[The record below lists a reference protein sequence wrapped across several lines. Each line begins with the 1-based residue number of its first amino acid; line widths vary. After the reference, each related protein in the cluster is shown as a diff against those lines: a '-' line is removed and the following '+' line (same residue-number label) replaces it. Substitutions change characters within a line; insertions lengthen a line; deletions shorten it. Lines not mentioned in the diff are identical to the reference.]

1 MNTNRPFSHWILALV
16 AGVCFASFNT
26 AEAAKF
32 GFGKKKDKAT
42 MEEQINA
49 AIERFKEKDPSLEA
63 RFKDSVGY
71 AIFPKVYKA
80 GIGFGGAIGKGQV
93 FEKGKHVGDTSL
105 KQATVGFQLGGQAYS
120 EVIFFHDQKALDTF
134 KSGNFEF
141 GAQVS
146 AVAADAGASDD
157 ASFDQGMMVFTVEI
171 GGLMYE
177 ATVGGQ
183 KFSYEKVK

>member
-1 MNTNRPFSHWILALV
+1 MNTIRSIDYWILALV
-16 AGVCFASFNT
+16 AGICIASFNT
-26 AEAAKF
+26 TEAAKF
-32 GFGKKKDKAT
+32 GFGKKKDKPT
-42 MEEQINA
+42 MEEQIKA
-49 AIERFKEKDPSLEA
+49 SIERFKEKDPSLEK
-63 RFKDSVGY
+63 RFKESIGY

-80 GIGFGGAIGKGQV
+80 GIGFGGAIGSGQV
-93 FEKGKHVGDTSL
+93 WEKGKHVGDTSL

-120 EVIFFHDQKALDTF
+120 EVIFFNDQEALDNF

-146 AVAADAGASDD
+146 AVAANAGASDD
-157 ASFDQGMMVFTVEI
+157 ATFDQGMMVFTVEI

-183 KFSYEKVK
+183 KFSYKEAK

>member
-1 MNTNRPFSHWILALV
+1 MNTIRSFNCWALAFI
-16 AGVCFASFNT
+16 AGICIASFNT

-32 GFGKKKDKAT
+32 GFGKKKDKPT
-42 MEEQINA
+42 MEEQIKEA
-49 AIERFKEKDPSLEA
+49 MERFKEKDPSLEK
-63 RFKDSVGY
+63 RFKESVGY

-80 GIGFGGAIGKGQV
+80 GIGFGGAIGNGQV
-93 FEKGKHVGDTSL
+93 IEKGKHVGDTSL

-183 KFSYEKVK
+183 KFSYKEVK

>member
-1 MNTNRPFSHWILALV
+1 MKPYPYFGTILACTLGISLFFSH
-16 AGVCFASFNT
+16 T
-26 AEAAKF
+26 TQAAKF
-32 GFGKKKDKAT
+32 GFGRKKKPSMD
-42 MEEQINA
+42 EQIKETKA
-49 AIERFKEKDPSLEA
+49 RFTEKDAGIEKL
-63 RFKDSVGY
+63 FKNSVGY

-80 GIGFGGAIGKGQV
+80 GIGFGGAIGKGRVYQG
-93 FEKGKHVGDTSL
+93 GKHIGDTSL

-120 EVIFFHDQKALDTF
+120 EVIFFHDQDALNAF

-146 AVAADAGASDD
+146 AVAATAGASDD

-183 KFSYEKVK
+183 KFSYKNVK

>member
-1 MNTNRPFSHWILALV
+1 MIHHFITRWTLGLSLTLGLIAFQPAMD
-16 AGVCFASFNT
+16 AQ
-26 AEAAKF
+26 F
-32 GFGKKKDKAT
+32 GFGKKKNKAKLD
-42 MEEQINA
+42 EEVKA
-49 AIERFKEKDPSLEA
+49 AIERFQEKDEGLEKH
-63 RFKDSVGY
+63 FKEAAGY

-93 FEKGKHVGDTSL
+93 FEKGKHIGDTSL

-120 EVIFFHDQKALDTF
+120 EVIFFRDKEALDKF

-157 ASFDQGMMVFTVEI
+157 ASFNQGMMVFTVEI

-183 KFSYEKVK
+183 KFSYKEVK

>member
-1 MNTNRPFSHWILALV
+1 MNTIRSFNYWAIALV
-16 AGVCFASFNT
+16 AGICIATFNQ

-32 GFGKKKDKAT
+32 GFGKKKDKPS
-42 MEEQINA
+42 MEEQIKA
-49 AIERFKEKDPSLEA
+49 TIERFKEKDPSLEK
-63 RFKDSVGY
+63 RFKESVGY
-71 AIFPKVYKA
+71 AIFPKVYKG
-80 GIGFGGAIGKGQV
+80 GIGIGGAIGDGQV
-93 FEKGKHVGDTSL
+93 IEKGKHVGDTSL
-105 KQATVGFQLGGQAYS
+105 KQATIGFQLGGQAYS
-120 EVIFFHDQKALDTF
+120 EVIFFHDQEALDTF

-146 AVAADAGASDD
+146 AVAANAGASDD

-183 KFSYEKVK
+183 KFSYKEAK

>member
-1 MNTNRPFSHWILALV
+1 MTSYIQFRWLFICALGFSLAV
-16 AGVCFASFNT
+16 SSPQ
-26 AEAAKF
+26 AAKF
-32 GFGKKKDKAT
+32 GFGKKKKTD
-42 MEEQINA
+42 MEEQIRETIA
-49 AIERFKEKDPSLEA
+49 RFQEKDSSLMK
-63 RFKDSVGY
+63 RFESSVGY

-80 GIGFGGAIGKGQV
+80 GIGFGGAIGKGRV
-93 FEKGKHVGDTSL
+93 YEAGKHVGDTSL

-120 EVIFFHDQKALDTF
+120 EVIFFHDQEALEKF

-146 AVAADAGASDD
+146 AVAATAGASDD

-183 KFSYEKVK
+183 KFSYKKVN

>member
-1 MNTNRPFSHWILALV
+1 MNTVRSFNCWALAFI
-16 AGVCFASFNT
+16 AGICIANFNT

-32 GFGKKKDKAT
+32 GFGKKKDKPT
-42 MEEQINA
+42 MEEQIKA
-49 AIERFKEKDPSLEA
+49 AMERFKEKDPSLEK
-63 RFKDSVGY
+63 RFKESVGY

-80 GIGFGGAIGKGQV
+80 GIGFGGAIGNGQV
-93 FEKGKHVGDTSL
+93 IEKGKHVGDTSL

-120 EVIFFHDQKALDTF
+120 EVIFFHDQKALDAF

-146 AVAADAGASDD
+146 AVAANAGASDD

-183 KFSYEKVK
+183 KFSYKEVK